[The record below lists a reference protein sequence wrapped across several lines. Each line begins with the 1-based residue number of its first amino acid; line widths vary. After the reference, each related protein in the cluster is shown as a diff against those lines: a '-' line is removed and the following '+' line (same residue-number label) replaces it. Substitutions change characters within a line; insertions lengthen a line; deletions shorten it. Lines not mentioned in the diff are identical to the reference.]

1 MSWDIVLFNTT
12 NKIDD
17 ITEFNDEHLEPIN
30 FDGVFESFFKN
41 IKKDE
46 DAWEIVGE
54 HFTIVHYPDNALATH
69 CMVNLYGENAIYAIV
84 DLAKTIG
91 FQVFDT
97 GLGEMLDLDDPSKN
111 GYENF
116 QRYVQQDLGKR

>member
-54 HFTIVHYPDNALATH
+54 DFTIVHYPDNALATH
-69 CMVNLYGENAIYAIV
+69 
-84 DLAKTIG
+84 
-91 FQVFDT
+91 
-97 GLGEMLDLDDPSKN
+97 
-111 GYENF
+111 
-116 QRYVQQDLGKR
+116 